1 MGFKRNT
8 KTRKSNV
15 LLPRPHANHPL
26 RYGHALNR
34 LKPIFDAASSSF
46 TETIRPNAQNAALI
60 KTARDELGKLAQ
72 GQEYMSVH
80 IRRGDKPP
88 ISWKYQ
94 GKHIPI
100 SQFAEAVDDTSKRLT
115 GSLMPLY
122 IATDSPSAEDEL
134 IKSIQTDTTVLSLRL
149 SQRPELQAL
158 ASPKEYI
165 QHEFNHLKEHERI
178 KLTRGMIVD
187 FAMLSGM
194 WTWDGDVSP
203 RATVCTIRY
212 VYPGLP
218 YSFVTKPM
226 SGIAPI
232 YVSFLRLD

>member
-1 MGFKRNT
+1 MNT
-8 KTRKSNV
+8 KTRRSYA
-15 LLPRPHANHPL
+15 LPRGLHANHLP

-46 TETIRPNAQNAALI
+46 TDTIRPNAQNAALI
-60 KTARDELGKLAQ
+60 KTARDELGKLVQ
-72 GQEYMSVH
+72 GQDYMSVH

-88 ISWKYQ
+88 ASWKYQ

-100 SQFAEAVDDTSKRLT
+100 SQFAEAVDDTSKRLASHT

-134 IKSIQTDTTVLSLRL
+134 IKSIPTDTTVLSLRL
-149 SQRPELQAL
+149 SKQPELQAL

-165 QHEFNHLKEHERI
+165 QHEFDHLEEDERI

-212 VYPGLP
+212 VYHTH
-218 YSFVTKPM
+218 S
-226 SGIAPI
+226 
-232 YVSFLRLD
+232 

>member
-1 MGFKRNT
+1 MSFP
-8 KTRKSNV
+8 S
-15 LLPRPHANHPL
+15 
-26 RYGHALNR
+26 YGHALNR
-34 LKPIFDAASSSF
+34 LKPIFEAASSSF

-60 KTARDELGKLAQ
+60 KNTRDELGKLAQ
-72 GQEYMSVH
+72 GRDYMSVH
-80 IRRGDKPP
+80 VRRGDKPP

-94 GKHIPI
+94 GKHIAI
-100 SQFAEAVDDTSKRLT
+100 SQFAEAVDNTSKRLT
-115 GSLMPLY
+115 SQAGSPLALY
-122 IATDSPSAEDEL
+122 LATDSPSAEDEL
-134 IKSIQTDTTVLSLRL
+134 IKSIPTDTTVLSLRS

-165 QHEFNHLKEHERI
+165 QYEFDNLEKDERI

-212 VYPGLP
+212 VRSVLIIPPFKIIKLI
-218 YSFVTKPM
+218 SVV
-226 SGIAPI
+226 API
-232 YVSFLRLD
+232 YASFLQSA